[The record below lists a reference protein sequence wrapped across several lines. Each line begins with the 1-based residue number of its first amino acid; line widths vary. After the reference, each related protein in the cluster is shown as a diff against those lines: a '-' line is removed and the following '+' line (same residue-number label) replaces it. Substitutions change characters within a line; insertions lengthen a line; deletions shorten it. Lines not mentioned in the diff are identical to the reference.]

1 MFDFI
6 KIREVPKTS
15 WSSEET
21 FNLKPRLKTL
31 MALVIGLILFGL
43 GEALLVTSQ
52 IGVSPWTAL
61 AQGLANVSELDL
73 GLTTFLISVFVLFLW
88 IPLKQKPG
96 IGTIL
101 NAIIIS
107 LVLHYAIP
115 FLPVFEENFLR
126 LIQAFLGV
134 FITGIGGGIYLIA
147 NLGPG
152 ARDGLMTGLQRVTNF
167 PIAWVR
173 SIIELTVLTIGW
185 WLGGVIG
192 LGTIIFALGI
202 GPCLALSLKIF
213 GSSKSQTDLCPKI

>member
-6 KIREVPKTS
+6 KIGEVPKTS
-15 WSSEET
+15 WSSEDT

-31 MALVIGLILFGL
+31 MALAIGLILFGL

-61 AQGLANVSELDL
+61 AQGLTNVSELDL
-73 GLTTFLISVFVLFLW
+73 GLTTFLISLFVLFLW

-96 IGTIL
+96 LGTIL

-107 LVLHYAIP
+107 LVLHYAVP

-126 LIQAFLGV
+126 LIQAILGV

-152 ARDGLMTGLQRVTNF
+152 ARDGLMTGLQRVTNL

-173 SIIELTVLTIGW
+173 STIELAVLTAGW

-192 LGTIIFALGI
+192 VEQFFLPSGLD
-202 GPCLALSLKIF
+202 LAWHLV
-213 GSSKSQTDLCPKI
+213 